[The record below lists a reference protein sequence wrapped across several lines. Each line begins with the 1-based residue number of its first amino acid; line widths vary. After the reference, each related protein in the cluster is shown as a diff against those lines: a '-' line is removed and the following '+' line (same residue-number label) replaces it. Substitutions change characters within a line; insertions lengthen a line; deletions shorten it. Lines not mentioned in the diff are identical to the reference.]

1 MTANFNQIC
10 IKQTEREYLKSKH
23 SIEQQIKVLKYETLS
38 LWLMLPY
45 LNGPM
50 QMETRVNIKSQK
62 LKYVFEESINA
73 GQQHIRDI
81 LNETEYRREITI
93 VNTCPQCFAKQ
104 SLKHKYSCSQAKPY
118 LPLKHRYGIAIR
130 SKC

>member
-62 LKYVFEESINA
+62 LKYVFEDSINA
-73 GQQHIRDI
+73 RKQHIRDI
-81 LNETEYRREITI
+81 LNETEYKTRH
-93 VNTCPQCFAKQ
+93 PK
-104 SLKHKYSCSQAKPY
+104 SLGQ
-118 LPLKHRYGIAIR
+118 
-130 SKC
+130 